1 MKHRIITMA
10 FAVCF
15 VSALALASDTWT
27 LDTDTS
33 YVRLFQGSRAN
44 PSLVNTGVA
53 SVTGRVELDPNNLDH
68 SILDLSIY
76 PADEDWQR
84 ALSPEGTL
92 LTGYVPDATD
102 ETLLTFKSKHILRT
116 ENDQLQVIGDLTL
129 SRVERTVTAIP
140 SEAYAGPVYGTRSRI
155 PVPECEGRIFI
166 TAFDA
171 SGSAKRSSRA
181 RRVNRHRPRG
191 LSRPGG
197 RDQRH

>member
-140 SEAYAGPVYGTRSRI
+140 SEAYAGPVYGLYH
-155 PVPECEGRIFI
+155 C
-166 TAFDA
+166 
-171 SGSAKRSSRA
+171 
-181 RRVNRHRPRG
+181 
-191 LSRPGG
+191 L
-197 RDQRH
+197 